1 MSPILSIPSA
11 RRVARLIV
19 VTALALS
26 LVALVVPLPAA
37 HADQPAQ
44 STLWTVEYY
53 NNTNLS
59 GYPVYTTQA
68 ASIGFN
74 WTADPPAPGVPADN
88 YSMRYTGLQTLSGM
102 YLMQVRADD
111 GVRVYLDGQLVINAF
126 GPSSGLTYTYQFN
139 AAPGQHIIVVEY
151 YEGGGV
157 AFLHF
162 SLTPAGSAPTPVPNP
177 GYATGTVTNAYVLN
191 VRQIPDPY
199 TGVVLTKI
207 YRGQSYPIIGRNAAG
222 TWWQLNV
229 NGVVGWVNGKY
240 ISAVNT
246 QGVPITDGGS
256 VPTPGTYTAIPTLN
270 LNIRSGPGTEYGVV
284 GWITA
289 YQQARVN
296 GRNAAGTW
304 WNVTYGSTTGWISGT
319 YTTITPA
326 PNLSA
331 IPVINV
337 GPVVTPS
344 PPPSVVTAGAIA
356 NLNIRSGPNVAYP
369 RVGWLPANQM
379 VQVIGRSGTV
389 NWYQIYYNGIY
400 GWVNGSYLSFTPGT
414 NPGALPITG

>member
-111 GVRVYLDGQLVINAF
+111 GGRVYLDGQLVINAF

-139 AAPGQHIIVVEY
+139 AAPGPHIFVAED

-157 AFLHF
+157 AFLNF

-177 GYATGTVTNAYVLN
+177 G
-191 VRQIPDPY
+191 
-199 TGVVLTKI
+199 
-207 YRGQSYPIIGRNAAG
+207 
-222 TWWQLNV
+222 
-229 NGVVGWVNGKY
+229 
-240 ISAVNT
+240 
-246 QGVPITDGGS
+246 
-256 VPTPGTYTAIPTLN
+256 
-270 LNIRSGPGTEYGVV
+270 
-284 GWITA
+284 
-289 YQQARVN
+289 
-296 GRNAAGTW
+296 
-304 WNVTYGSTTGWISGT
+304 
-319 YTTITPA
+319 
-326 PNLSA
+326 
-331 IPVINV
+331 
-337 GPVVTPS
+337 
-344 PPPSVVTAGAIA
+344 
-356 NLNIRSGPNVAYP
+356 
-369 RVGWLPANQM
+369 
-379 VQVIGRSGTV
+379 
-389 NWYQIYYNGIY
+389 
-400 GWVNGSYLSFTPGT
+400 
-414 NPGALPITG
+414 